1 MSTSKIIIFIF
12 KHRHMDALNTN
23 WNHGV
28 HPNHESRETLF
39 HRKKRLRMIYLFFFF
54 EKTDIFVC
62 FF

>member
-1 MSTSKIIIFIF
+1 
-12 KHRHMDALNTN
+12 MDALNTN